1 MMRHKMKFKKLLAV
15 ALIITMMS
23 SLLGCS
29 YSKKSDSS
37 ASGGG
42 ASSGSSTSTLQNI
55 IKNGKIKVGI
65 MLTTAP
71 FGMYDDKKK
80 PTGLDVDYAQ
90 ALADS
95 LGVELELVDMTAD
108 NRIPSLETGKVD
120 VVVGC
125 FTITLER
132 SQKIAFTDP
141 YLAMG
146 SLMMVSADSKATSY
160 KDLAG
165 KKVGVV
171 KSSANEAVAK
181 SLGVDFKIVTFDA
194 TADADL
200 ALENGQIDARIE
212 DSTIMEYD
220 AKEHPDKFKVIGE
233 NLTTPSYCGFGVAFG
248 DQVWL
253 NYLNEFI
260 FEQTQ
265 NGFTDKTYK
274 KWFGKECTMPLNP
287 TY

>member
-95 LGVELELVDMTAD
+95 LGVELELV
-108 NRIPSLETGKVD
+108 
-120 VVVGC
+120 
-125 FTITLER
+125 
-132 SQKIAFTDP
+132 
-141 YLAMG
+141 
-146 SLMMVSADSKATSY
+146 
-160 KDLAG
+160 
-165 KKVGVV
+165 
-171 KSSANEAVAK
+171 
-181 SLGVDFKIVTFDA
+181 
-194 TADADL
+194 
-200 ALENGQIDARIE
+200 AR
-212 DSTIMEYD
+212 
-220 AKEHPDKFKVIGE
+220 
-233 NLTTPSYCGFGVAFG
+233 
-248 DQVWL
+248 
-253 NYLNEFI
+253 
-260 FEQTQ
+260 
-265 NGFTDKTYK
+265 
-274 KWFGKECTMPLNP
+274 
-287 TY
+287 